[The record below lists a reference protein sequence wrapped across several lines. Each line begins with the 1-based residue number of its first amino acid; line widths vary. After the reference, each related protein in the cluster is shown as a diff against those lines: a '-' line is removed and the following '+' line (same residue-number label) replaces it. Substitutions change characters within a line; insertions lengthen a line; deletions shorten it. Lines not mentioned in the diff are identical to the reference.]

1 MQLIACLPALSVFIL
16 IRSGTRL
23 LRLSYIRQI
32 RHVDESRPS
41 AGPETIALF
50 RGYSRIV
57 VCRYAASLK
66 VENKA
71 GTKALVQSWSFF
83 FFFLAFL
90 SETIY
95 SWHVQST
102 TLVDVLAGLSGR
114 TREEAWAFAY
124 AILSRLVGLGFPRS
138 RSLSTV
144 LESQPRGH
152 TLRFRNPFTS

>member
-1 MQLIACLPALSVFIL
+1 M
-16 IRSGTRL
+16 
-23 LRLSYIRQI
+23 
-32 RHVDESRPS
+32 DESRPS

-124 AILSRLVGLGFPRS
+124 AILSSGRLGI
-138 RSLSTV
+138 
-144 LESQPRGH
+144 SQKSKSVYCFGKSAPW
-152 TLRFRNPFTS
+152 TYPSI

>member
-1 MQLIACLPALSVFIL
+1 MCSLIKCREQGWDKGSRAIMVF
-16 IRSGTRL
+16 
-23 LRLSYIRQI
+23 
-32 RHVDESRPS
+32 
-41 AGPETIALF
+41 
-50 RGYSRIV
+50 
-57 VCRYAASLK
+57 
-66 VENKA
+66 
-71 GTKALVQSWSFF
+71 FF